1 VPDKKV
7 VLEQI
12 KKLMGWC
19 PMKDSLRNEGQVEL
33 FYGHNSENRSKFE
46 TLSAE
51 FQERNPPKVKV
62 LYKGYGIPKIVFS
75 MIVAELIVYIFKLY
89 TGSFIFDTFLPLI
102 LYITLLALIL
112 YNRTTA
118 VLTPE
123 MIVVQRCL
131 FKSLILR
138 KEDITQIKASK
149 NKGHSYRLPLRL
161 LLLAVLI
168 TTLPQTIERITRS
181 LYTETTPLSYKLIGV
196 LVDLWMVAYILVIYY
211 YVFELAAPYQQVI
224 TITTRAN
231 LNLEFYTD
239 EPEEIMGILKNEK
252 YENEE

>member
-1 VPDKKV
+1 MSYERLSPQRKTRR
-7 VLEQI
+7 L
-12 KKLMGWC
+12 
-19 PMKDSLRNEGQVEL
+19 
-33 FYGHNSENRSKFE
+33 YGHNSENRSKFE

-51 FQERNPPKVKV
+51 FQERNPPKVQV
-62 LYKGYGIPKIVFS
+62 LYKGYGILKIVFS

-89 TGSFIFDTFLPLI
+89 TGSFIFETFLPLV

-118 VLTPE
+118 VLTPK
-123 MIVVQRCL
+123 MIVVQRRL

-181 LYTETTPLSYKLIGV
+181 LYTETTPLLYKLIGV
-196 LVDLWMVAYILVIYY
+196 LVDLWMVAYILVIY